1 MNETI
6 KALPAGIIK
15 VPLYRTQNNIY
26 SCLDANTA
34 SPYDVKARA
43 YEWLV
48 SQYTYNKVMWGTT
61 PCYYFDFAKQL
72 LEKEAPL
79 RLDVGCG
86 GLSQTAELYAQLKST
101 AVLLDSSERMLQL
114 GKRLILKQNKRM
126 PANLLFLQADA
137 LHLPFYEE
145 VFDQV
150 MSFGMIHLFNDKAQ
164 FIAEALRV
172 LKPKGTFG
180 FSVLTNNRKL
190 SRKYLNLLFE
200 KGEVGKPVSSGEILE
215 LFHSLGHAF
224 TYYRVGSMLFISGSK
239 QPENES
245 F

>member
-1 MNETI
+1 MNDTI

-15 VPLYRTQNNIY
+15 VPLHLTQNNSY

-48 SQYTYNKVMWGTT
+48 SQYAYNKLMWGTT
-61 PCYYFDFAKQL
+61 PCYYFDFAKQM
-72 LEKEAPL
+72 LEMEAPL

-86 GLSQTAELYAQLKST
+86 GLSQTSELYGQLKST

-114 GKRLILKQNKRM
+114 GKRRIFKQYRSM
-126 PANLLFLQADA
+126 PANLIFLQANA
-137 LHLPFYEE
+137 LQLPFHDG

-164 FIAEALRV
+164 FITETLRV

-180 FSVLTNNRKL
+180 FSVLTTNRKL
-190 SRKYLNLLFE
+190 SSKYLNLLFE

-215 LFHSLGHAF
+215 LFYSQGHSF

-239 QPENES
+239 QP
-245 F
+245 

>member
-6 KALPAGIIK
+6 KSLPAGIIK
-15 VPLYRTQNNIY
+15 APLHLTQNNIY

-48 SQYTYNKVMWGTT
+48 SRYTYNKIMWGTT
-61 PCYYFDFAKQL
+61 PCNYFDFAQQM
-72 LEKEAPL
+72 LEIEAPL

-86 GLSQTAELYAQLKST
+86 GLSQTAELYAKLNVS

-114 GKRLILKQNKRM
+114 GKRRILKQNKRM
-126 PANLLFLQADA
+126 PINLLFLQADA
-137 LHLPFYEE
+137 LQLPFHEE

-150 MSFGMIHLFNDKAQ
+150 MGFGMVHMFNDKSK
-164 FIAEALRV
+164 FINETLRV
-172 LKPKGTFG
+172 LKPHGTFG
-180 FSVLTNNRKL
+180 FSVLTTDRRI
-190 SRKYLNLLFE
+190 SRNYLNLLFK

-215 LFHSLGHAF
+215 LFHSLGHVY

-239 QPENES
+239 QPENK
-245 F
+245 